1 MFLRDHQ
8 MYHTIKWQGLGVSL
22 KTGTWFPMLLAS
34 SMHRPVVDHWS
45 SLSPQPYSTG
55 PMEQWGWQ
63 SPWAHQPWEPGQ
75 SWIQP
80 LTEGTPSAPE
90 KCPWGDSCCYPVP
103 APWQMG
109 AGRGG
114 LPSLDIALQQW
125 LAPGGGGLHSATGSG
140 TLASHRL
147 NTRVSPAP
155 WGADTNLKSI
165 LNLGAEIYEQ
175 KEEMD
180 LCKRPGVDGRQRI
193 CHRVAKRK
201 VSLCSAWWLT

>member
-1 MFLRDHQ
+1 MTRPGSELENGHLVPHAACQ
-8 MYHTIKWQGLGVSL
+8 LHAQTCSGSL
-22 KTGTWFPMLLAS
+22 ELT
-34 SMHRPVVDHWS
+34 
-45 SLSPQPYSTG
+45 LSPAILNWPHGAVGLAVTLGS
-55 PMEQWGWQ
+55 
-63 SPWAHQPWEPGQ
+63 PWEPGQ
-75 SWIQP
+75 SWIQL

-155 WGADTNLKSI
+155 WAAGTNLKSI
-165 LNLGAEIYEQ
+165 LNLGAEICEQ